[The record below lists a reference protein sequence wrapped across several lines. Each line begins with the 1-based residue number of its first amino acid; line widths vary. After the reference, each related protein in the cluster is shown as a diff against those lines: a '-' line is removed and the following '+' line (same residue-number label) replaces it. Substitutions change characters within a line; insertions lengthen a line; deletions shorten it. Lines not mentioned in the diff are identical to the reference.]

1 VDESL
6 IKERLL
12 AENPEFRRL
21 LDEHHA
27 HDRALGEIEARSFPT
42 SEDQLREKD
51 LKKRKLLIKD
61 KMALLI
67 QDYRKSQEG

>member
-1 VDESL
+1 MDESL

-12 AENPEFRRL
+12 AESPEFRRL
-21 LDEHHA
+21 HDEHHE
-27 HDRALGEIEARSFPT
+27 HDRALGELEARYFPT
-42 SEDQLREKD
+42 PEDQLREKD

-61 KMALLI
+61 KMAQLI